1 MASVAAA
8 SSAKDRLRA
17 CDYPEAGGKV
27 QYTIPSF
34 PVFTTSLV
42 EIKYQLVDDS
52 TVVFDGYIRDCPEL
66 VRSYPALLKLYSG
79 LTLKSLIVLTKFSVI
94 IWCLLFGVY
103 WRKYS
108 LA

>member
-42 EIKYQLVDDS
+42 EIKYQL
-52 TVVFDGYIRDCPEL
+52 
-66 VRSYPALLKLYSG
+66 ALLF
-79 LTLKSLIVLTKFSVI
+79 LIVILETV
-94 IWCLLFGVY
+94 LN
-103 WRKYS
+103 
-108 LA
+108 